1 MPPFLYEQLK
11 QAADMTMTTPSAMA
25 RILIKQQLGAWDLP
39 GDQDQLPP
47 EETPPEIPPEARPSS
62 SPGRRSPNAKRRKK
76 KNRR

>member
-11 QAADMTMTTPSAMA
+11 QAADMTMTTPSALA
-25 RILIKQQLGAWDLP
+25 RILIKQELSRWDLP
-39 GDQDQLPP
+39 GDQDEISQETSP
-47 EETPPEIPPEARPSS
+47 ETAPETPPS